1 MEQSLPAKR
10 KFPRK
15 LRLHLN
21 SDFIKLRRK
30 GKRVSGKHLFMMVGP
45 AAEDRTR
52 LGISI
57 SKKVGIAVNRNRLRR
72 RIKEIV
78 RHNPDRLPP
87 CKDILIG
94 CRRGS
99 AELDMDRL
107 EEEVLKLLEKLNDK

>member
-30 GKRVSGKHLFMMVGP
+30 GKRISGSCLFMMVGP
-45 AAEDRTR
+45 AEEDRTR

-78 RHNPDRLPP
+78 RHHPDRLPP
-87 CKDILIG
+87 CRHILIG
-94 CRRGS
+94 CRKGA
-99 AELDMDRL
+99 AEIETDRL
-107 EEEVLKLLEKLNDK
+107 EEEVLGLLDKLKDK